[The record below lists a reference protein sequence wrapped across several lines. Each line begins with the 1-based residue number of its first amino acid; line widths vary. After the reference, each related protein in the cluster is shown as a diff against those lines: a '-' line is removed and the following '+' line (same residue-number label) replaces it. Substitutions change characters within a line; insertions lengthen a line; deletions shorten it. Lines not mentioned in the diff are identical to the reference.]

1 MRAPRFLARS
11 IVLLAVAACASAPS
25 GSFNAPVVGTW
36 DYVATQESPITATI
50 TGTLKI
56 DAQTS
61 GNFTG
66 SLSITLTPSGGG
78 SPTAMSGPL
87 TGQSV
92 SNTAVEFDACLD
104 ACTVPWTHLG
114 LVAGDSLT
122 GSWIQ
127 QGGPSG
133 TFRAHRTGP

>member
-1 MRAPRFLARS
+1 MRSRRLLVASA
-11 IVLLAVAACASAPS
+11 LLAVAACASAPS
-25 GSFNAPVVGTW
+25 SSFNAPVVGTW
-36 DYVATQESPITATI
+36 DYVATQISPTAATI
-50 TGTLKI
+50 SGTLKI

-66 SLSITLTPSGGG
+66 SLSITVTPSGGG
-78 SPTAMSGPL
+78 SPQAMTGPL

-114 LVAGDSLT
+114 QVSGDSLT
-122 GSWIQ
+122 GSWVQ
-127 QGGPSG
+127 QGGPTG

>member
-1 MRAPRFLARS
+1 MTSRRLLVASA
-11 IVLLAVAACASAPS
+11 LLAVTACASAPS

-36 DYVATQESPITATI
+36 DYVATQESPTTAAI

-56 DAQTS
+56 DAETS

-66 SLSITLTPSGGG
+66 SLSITLTPSGG
-78 SPTAMSGPL
+78 SPIAVSGPL

-104 ACTVPWTHLG
+104 ACTVPWTHLAQ
-114 LVAGDSLT
+114 VSGDSLT
-122 GSWIQ
+122 GSWVQ
-127 QGGPSG
+127 QGGPNG
-133 TFRAHRTGP
+133 TFRAHRTAP